1 MTSNHDVI
9 VIGGGIVGACTAWQL
24 AERGAG
30 VLLLERGSLAGG
42 ATRRSQGL
50 LLDAERGEMRPLV
63 DGSNTLYDEIAETS
77 GIDTALDPEPIG
89 TLFLATSEAQLE
101 LLGEMDGELLDR
113 DGVLRAEPAVTPTVT
128 GGLLTAVGRRS
139 DPAALTAAAAELAR
153 RAGAEVRCQAE
164 VRRLGPDGVATDAGP
179 ERAGM
184 IVLAA
189 GAWSR
194 SLVAQAGHDLPVR
207 PVRGW
212 LAVTAPGPPLLSHV
226 VYEADYDL
234 PPGPQPGE
242 PVTLADLAGGA
253 LATEGPRAAL
263 AMAAHQNRDGSIM
276 VGASRSP
283 ALRDGDESS
292 RALRDVAARAC
303 HMVPPLA
310 EREVATTWSGLRP
323 FSADGLPYIGHL
335 EPWLVVC
342 AGHGSE
348 GVLSGA
354 GSGRL
359 AAELALGL
367 EPFTDPAP
375 FSPQRGG

>member
-1 MTSNHDVI
+1 M
-9 VIGGGIVGACTAWQL
+9 
-24 AERGAG
+24 
-30 VLLLERGSLAGG
+30 LLLERGSLADGS
-42 ATRRSQGL
+42 TRRSQGL
-50 LLDAERGEMRPLV
+50 LLDPDLAEMRPLA
-63 DGSNTLYDEIAETS
+63 DRSSTLYDQIAETS

-89 TLFLATSEAQLE
+89 TLFLAASQAQLE
-101 LLGEMDGELLDR
+101 LLREMEGELLDR
-113 DGVLRAEPAVTPTVT
+113 DGVLGVEPAITPTVT
-128 GGLLTAVGRRS
+128 GGLLIEAGRRS

-153 RAGAEVRCQAE
+153 RAGAVVRCQAE
-164 VRRLGPDGVATDAGP
+164 VRRIGHGGVATDAGP
-179 ERAGM
+179 ERAGT

-194 SLVAQAGHDLPVR
+194 SLAAQAGHDLPVR

-212 LAVTAPGPPLLSHV
+212 LAITAQGPPLLSHV
-226 VYEADYDL
+226 VYEADYSL
-234 PPGPQPGE
+234 PPGPQPGG

-263 AMAAHQNRDGSIM
+263 AMAAHQNHDGSIM

-283 ALRDGDESS
+283 ALREGDESA

-303 HMVPPLA
+303 HMVPALA

-323 FSADGLPYIGHL
+323 FSADGLPYIGRL

-348 GVLSGA
+348 GVLAGA
-354 GSGRL
+354 GSGQL
-359 AAELALGL
+359 AAELTLGL
-367 EPFTDPAP
+367 EPFTDPTP
-375 FSPQRGG
+375 FSPQRAG